1 MVVHL
6 LPLTLALPLLGA
18 LTIGLG
24 ALWLPALRTQRPF
37 LGGLATALVAIPF
50 ALFLAAFLQYEKP
63 LYFAFSWDW
72 IAIDAVRLPLRFQ
85 VDPLS
90 LWMGLIVTG
99 IGALIHLYSIGY
111 MAEEPGAWRYFA
123 FLNLFIF
130 SMLVLVLADSL
141 PLLFLGWE
149 GVGACSYFLIGFWF
163 SEPNNARAA
172 QKAFIMNRIG
182 DIGLLA
188 GMIWLYVETG
198 TFDIDRL
205 KSFTYAGSLAGGVS
219 VLLFFAATGKSAQ
232 IPLYTWLPDA
242 MAGPTPVSALIHA
255 ATMVTAGV
263 YLLARMDFLLN
274 TTPETLT
281 LITTIAAATA
291 LLAAL
296 VATTQYDIKKILAYS
311 TVSQLGFMF
320 AAIGAGAYAVAIFH
334 VFTHAF
340 FKALLFLGSGSVI
353 HAAGTQ
359 DIREMGGLRKK
370 MPITGLT
377 FWIGT
382 LAIAGI
388 PPLAGFFSKDEILAA
403 AYARAADG
411 QTLYYLF
418 WGVLLAV
425 AFLTAFYM
433 GRLTWLTFEGSY
445 RGKTPPHESPTV
457 MTLPL
462 IVLGAGSVLAGFVG
476 LPTILGTSW
485 LREKWLAQ
493 TLRELPASPIDHTTE
508 LLLLSLSVGVAVL
521 GLLSARALYRKGP
534 TADQKLQTQLSGFYT
549 LLADQLRIDA
559 LYERLFVQPYWVVSD
574 FARNVVGPW
583 VGTTL
588 PNAVTQSLS
597 RLSDVLSRLQ
607 TGYLPLYL
615 LYIISAGLLLTL
627 WLLLS

>member
-1 MVVHL
+1 MVAAL

-24 ALWLPALRTQRPF
+24 PLWVPALRSQRTF
-37 LGGLATALVAIPF
+37 LGGLATTLVAVPF
-50 ALFLAAFLQYEKP
+50 LIFLLAFAQYEKP

-72 IAIDAVRLPLRFQ
+72 IALDAVTIPLRFQ
-85 VDPLS
+85 LDALS
-90 LWMGLIVTG
+90 LWMALIVTG

-111 MAEEPGAWRYFA
+111 MAEEAGAWRYFA

-149 GVGACSYFLIGFWF
+149 GVGACSYLLIGFWF
-163 SEPNNARAA
+163 TEAENAKAA
-172 QKAFIMNRIG
+172 QKAFILNRIG

-188 GMIWLYVETG
+188 GMIWLYTETR
-198 TFDIDRL
+198 TFDLDRL
-205 KSFTYAGSLAGGVS
+205 REFTYAGDIAGGVS
-219 VLLFFAATGKSAQ
+219 LLLFFAATGKSAQ

-274 TTPETLT
+274 AAPEILT
-281 LITTIAAATA
+281 LIAAIAAATA

-296 VATTQYDIKKILAYS
+296 IAIAQNDIKKVLAYS

-353 HAAGTQ
+353 HATGTQ
-359 DIREMGGLRKK
+359 DIRKMGGLRKK

-445 RGKTPPHESPTV
+445 RGDATPHESPPV

-462 IVLGAGSVLAGFVG
+462 IVLGIGSVTAGLVG
-476 LPTILGTSW
+476 LPALFGTSW
-485 LREKWLAQ
+485 LREKWLSQA
-493 TLRELPASPIDHTTE
+493 LREAPLPELSHSTE
-508 LLLLSLSVGVAVL
+508 LLLLVLSVIIGAV
-521 GLLSARALYRKGP
+521 GLLSAWALYRHGLEAEKR
-534 TADQKLQTQLSGFYT
+534 LQTQLKAFYT
-549 LLADQLRIDA
+549 LLADQMRVDS
-559 LYERLFVQPYWVVSD
+559 LYEKLFVQPYYVVAD

-583 VGTTL
+583 IGNGL
-588 PNAVTQSLS
+588 PQVVAQGLA
-597 RLSDVLSRLQ
+597 RLSDATSRLQ
-607 TGYLPLYL
+607 NGYLPLYL
-615 LYIISAGLLLTL
+615 LYILSAGLLLTL
-627 WLLLS
+627 WVLLS